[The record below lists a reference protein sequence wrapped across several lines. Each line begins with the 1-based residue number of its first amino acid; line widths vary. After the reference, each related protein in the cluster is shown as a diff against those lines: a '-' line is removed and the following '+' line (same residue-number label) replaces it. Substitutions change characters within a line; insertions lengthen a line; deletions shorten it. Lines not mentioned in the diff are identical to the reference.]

1 MPKNPNVKRVMVIGS
16 GPIVIGQAAEF
27 DYAGTQA
34 CRSLKEEGV
43 EVILVNSNPATIMTD
58 RDIADKV
65 YIEPLTVKALEQIIE
80 KEKPDS
86 ILPTLGGQAG
96 LNLGMELEESG
107 FLASHGVTLLGTTA
121 ATIRN
126 AEGRQEFKDLMERI
140 GEPCAA
146 SKVVETVEEGIEFTE
161 SIGYPVVLR
170 PAYTL
175 GGSGGGI
182 AYNQLQLEEILENG
196 LRLSRVG
203 QVLVERCIA
212 GWKEIEYEVMRDSAG
227 NCITVCNMENIDPV
241 GVHTGDSIVVA
252 PSQTLSDKEYQM
264 LRTSALNIINEL
276 EITGGC
282 NVQFALHPTSFEY
295 CVIEVNPR
303 VSRSSAL
310 ASKATGY
317 PIAKVAA
324 KIALG
329 YTLDEIKNAI
339 TRKTYASFEP
349 ALDYCVVKIPR
360 LPFDKF
366 ITAKRTLTT
375 QMKATGEVMSICDN
389 FEGALMKAI
398 RSLEQHV
405 DCMLSYD
412 FSELSAEELKA
423 RLKVVDDRRIWMIAE
438 AIRKGISYE
447 EIHDITSIDI
457 WFIDKIAIL
466 VEMEEALRTKELTPE
481 LLKEAK
487 RIEFPDNVIAR
498 LTDRSESEIKAMR
511 HANGIRAVYKMV
523 DTCAAEFEASTP
535 YYYSVY
541 GGECEACG
549 SGISA
554 LKSVTSNHACIS
566 GTEESG
572 GRAENSATKGPEAEG
587 RRDPEAGSLFRENA
601 EGRRRKVLVLG
612 SGPIR
617 IGQGIEFDYCSVHA
631 TWAFSRAG
639 YETII
644 INNNPETVSTDF
656 DIADKLYFEPLTP
669 EDVGAIV
676 DIEKPDGA
684 VVQFGGQTAIKLTE
698 SLMKMGVPILGTRA
712 EDVDAAE
719 DRELFDRILEE
730 TGIPRAAGGTVYTAE
745 EAKAV
750 ANRLGYPV
758 LVRPSYVLG
767 GQGMQIAISDEE
779 IEEFMAIINR
789 IAQDHP
795 ILVDKYLEGKEIE
808 VDAVCD
814 GTDILIPGIME
825 HIERTGVHSGD
836 SISVYPAHTIGKL
849 VKDKIAE
856 YTRRLAKALHV
867 KGLINIQFIAIEE
880 DVYVIEVNPRSSRT
894 VPYISKVTGIP
905 IVDLATEVILGKTIR
920 ELGYEPGLQPEAAY
934 YAIKMPVFSFE
945 KIRGAEISLGPEMKS
960 TGECLGIAKEF
971 HEALYK
977 AFLGAGVNLPR
988 HRNLIITVKDADKGE
1003 AIGIG
1008 RRFEKLG
1015 YTIYATRS
1023 TAAALNEAGVKARK
1037 VNKISQES
1045 PTVMDL
1051 ILGHRIDLV
1060 IDTPTQGRDK
1070 SRDGFLIR
1078 RTAIETGVNC
1088 ITSLDTA
1095 RALLTSLENA
1105 GKDMTLVDV
1114 AQL

>member
-1 MPKNPNVKRVMVIGS
+1 MPKRSDIKKVLVIGS

-43 EVILVNSNPATIMTD
+43 EVCLVNSNPATIMTD
-58 RDIADKV
+58 KQIADQV
-65 YIEPLTVKALEQIIE
+65 YIEPLTVDVLKQIIL

-86 ILPTLGGQAG
+86 VLPTLGGQAG
-96 LNLGMELEESG
+96 LNLGMELAESG
-107 FLASHGVTLLGTTA
+107 FLEENDVKLIGTTA
-121 ATIRN
+121 ETIFR
-126 AEGRQEFKDLMERI
+126 AEDRQAFKDTMEKI

-146 SKVVETVEEGIEFTE
+146 SLVVNTVEDGIKFTNT
-161 SIGYPVVLR
+161 IGYPVVLR
-170 PAYTL
+170 PAFTL

-182 AYNQLQLEEILENG
+182 AHNEEELVEILSNG

-203 QVLVERCIA
+203 EVLVERCIA
-212 GWKEIEYEVMRDSAG
+212 GWKEIEYEVMRDANG

-252 PSQTLSDKEYQM
+252 PSQTLGDKEYQM
-264 LRTSALNIINEL
+264 LRTSALNIISEL
-276 EITGGC
+276 NITGGC
-282 NVQFALHPTSFEY
+282 NVQYALNPDSFEY

-339 TRKTYASFEP
+339 TGKTYASFEP
-349 ALDYCVVKIPR
+349 MLDYCVVKIPR

-375 QMKATGEVMSICDN
+375 QMKATGEVMSICTN

-405 DCMLSYD
+405 DSLVSDEYLTLSYD
-412 FSELSAEELKA
+412 KLIE
-423 RLKVVDDRRIWMIAE
+423 RLKVVDDRRIWVIAE
-438 AIRKGISYE
+438 ACRRGVSYDT
-447 EIHDITSIDI
+447 IHDITKIDK

-466 VEMEEALRTKELTPE
+466 VEMEGRLRSEALTVD
-481 LLKEAK
+481 LLREAK
-487 RIEFPDNVIAR
+487 RIEFPDKVIAQ
-498 LTDRSESEIKAMR
+498 LTGKDEEYIKNMR
-511 HANGIRAVYKMV
+511 YENGITASFKMV
-523 DTCAAEFEASTP
+523 DTCAAEFEATTP
-535 YYYSVY
+535 YYYSCFD
-541 GGECEACG
+541 GENEAD
-549 SGISA
+549 
-554 LKSVTSNHACIS
+554 
-566 GTEESG
+566 GT
-572 GRAENSATKGPEAEG
+572 AKKK
-587 RRDPEAGSLFRENA
+587 
-601 EGRRRKVLVLG
+601 KVLVLG

-617 IGQGIEFDYCSVHA
+617 IGQGIEFDFCSVHC
-631 TWAFSRAG
+631 TWAFSNAG

-669 EDVGAIV
+669 EDVENV
-676 DIEKPDGA
+676 VNIEKPDGA

-698 SLMKMGVPILGTRA
+698 SLMKMGVPILGTKA

-719 DRELFDRILEE
+719 DRELFDEILEQ
-730 TGIPRAAGGTVYTAE
+730 TGIPRAAGDTVYTAQ
-745 EAKAV
+745 EAKAA
-750 ANRLGYPV
+750 ANRIGYPV

-767 GQGMQIAISDEE
+767 GQGMHIAFNDDE
-779 IEEFMAIINR
+779 IVEFIDTINQ

-795 ILVDKYLEGKEIE
+795 ILIDKYLMGKEIE

-836 SISVYPAHTIGKL
+836 SISVYPAPTISDH
-849 VKDKIAE
+849 VKETIVE
-856 YTRRLAKALHV
+856 YTKRLARALHV
-867 KGLINIQFIAIEE
+867 VGLINIQFIAMNEE
-880 DVYVIEVNPRSSRT
+880 VYVIEVNPRSSRT

-905 IVDLATEVILGKTIR
+905 IVDLATKVILGETIKGM
-920 ELGYEPGLQPEAAY
+920 GYEPGLAPEADY
-934 YAIKMPVFSFE
+934 IAIKMPVFSFE
-945 KIRGAEISLGPEMKS
+945 KLRGAEISLGPEMKS
-960 TGECLGIAKEF
+960 TGECLGIAKNF
-971 HEALYK
+971 NEALYK
-977 AFLGAGVNLPR
+977 AFIGAGIQLPKYKQM
-988 HRNLIITVKDADKGE
+988 IMTVKDADKPE
-1003 AIGIG
+1003 AVSVAK
-1008 RRFEKLG
+1008 RFEALG

-1023 TAAALNEAGVKARK
+1023 TAKYLQDHGVNARR

-1045 PTVMDL
+1045 PNVMDL
-1051 ILGHRIDLV
+1051 ILGHKIDLV

-1078 RTAIETGVNC
+1078 RNAIETGVHC
-1088 ITSLDTA
+1088 LTSMDTA
-1095 RALLTSLENA
+1095 NALALSLETAN
-1105 GKDMTLVDV
+1105 DEMTMIDIATVKNL
-1114 AQL
+1114 

>member
-1 MPKNPNVKRVMVIGS
+1 MPKNPNIKKVLVIGS

-34 CRSLKEEGV
+34 CRSLKEEGI

-58 RDIADKV
+58 KDIADKV
-65 YIEPLTVKALEQIIE
+65 YIEPLTAKVLEQIIL

-86 ILPTLGGQAG
+86 VLPTLGGQAG
-96 LNLGMELEESG
+96 LNLGMELAESG
-107 FLASHGVTLLGTTA
+107 FLEKNGVKLIGTTA
-121 ATIRN
+121 ETIFK
-126 AEGRQEFKDLMERI
+126 AEDRQAFKDTMEKI
-140 GEPCAA
+140 GEPCAP
-146 SKVVETVEEGIEFTE
+146 SLVVHNVEDGIAFTNT
-161 SIGYPVVLR
+161 IGYPVVLR

-182 AYNQLQLEEILENG
+182 AHNETELIDILTNG

-203 QVLVERCIA
+203 EVLVERCIA
-212 GWKEIEYEVMRDSAG
+212 GWKEIEYEVMRDAAG
-227 NCITVCNMENIDPV
+227 NVITVCNMENIDPV
-241 GVHTGDSIVVA
+241 GVNTGDSIVVA

-264 LRTSALNIINEL
+264 LRTSALNIISEL
-276 EITGGC
+276 NITGGC
-282 NVQFALHPTSFEY
+282 NVQYALNPNSFEY

-339 TRKTYASFEP
+339 TGKTYASFEP
-349 ALDYCVVKIPR
+349 MLDYCVVKIPR

-375 QMKATGEVMSICDN
+375 QMKATGEVMSICNN

-405 DCMLSYD
+405 DCMRSYD
-412 FSELSAEELKA
+412 FSALSKEEVLKQ
-423 RLKVVDDRRIWMIAE
+423 LEVVDDRRIWVIAE
-438 AIRKGISYE
+438 ALRKGVTYD
-447 EIHDITSIDI
+447 EIHAITMIDH

-466 VEMEEALRTKELTPE
+466 VEMEERLEKEELTVD

-498 LTDRSESEIKAMR
+498 LTGKDETEIRDMR
-511 HANGIRAVYKMV
+511 YANGITAAYKMV
-523 DTCAAEFEASTP
+523 DTCAAEFAAETP
-535 YYYSVY
+535 YYYSCF
-541 GGECEACG
+541 GSENEAVETHDR
-549 SGISA
+549 
-554 LKSVTSNHACIS
+554 K
-566 GTEESG
+566 
-572 GRAENSATKGPEAEG
+572 
-587 RRDPEAGSLFRENA
+587 
-601 EGRRRKVLVLG
+601 KVLVLG

-617 IGQGIEFDYCSVHA
+617 IGQGIEFDYCSVHC
-631 TWAFSRAG
+631 TWAFAKEG

-644 INNNPETVSTDF
+644 VNNNPETVSTDF

-669 EDVGAIV
+669 EDVESIV
-676 DIEKPDGA
+676 RLEKPDGA

-698 SLMKMGVPILGTRA
+698 SLMKMGVPILGTKA

-719 DRELFDRILEE
+719 DRELFDKILEQTE
-730 TGIPRAAGGTVYTAE
+730 IPRAAGGTVFTAE

-767 GQGMQIAISDEE
+767 GQGMQIAYSDQE
-779 IEEFMAIINR
+779 IEEFMEIINR

-795 ILVDKYLEGKEIE
+795 ILVDKYLQGKEIE

-814 GTDILIPGIME
+814 GEDILIPGIME

-836 SISVYPAHTIGKL
+836 SISVYPAPTISQK
-849 VKDKIAE
+849 VKDTIVD
-856 YTRRLAKALHV
+856 YTGRLAKALHV
-867 KGLINIQFIAIEE
+867 VGLINIQFIAMDEE
-880 DVYVIEVNPRSSRT
+880 VYVIEVNPRSSRT

-905 IVDLATEVILGKTIR
+905 IVDLATKVIIGNTLKGM
-920 ELGYEPGLQPEAAY
+920 GYPTGLAPEADY
-934 YAIKMPVFSFE
+934 IAIKMPVFSFE
-945 KIRGAEISLGPEMKS
+945 KLRGAEISLGPEMKS
-960 TGECLGIAKEF
+960 TGECLGIGKSF
-971 HEALYK
+971 DEALYK
-977 AFLGAGVNLPR
+977 AFLGAGVQLPKYKQM
-988 HRNLIITVKDADKGE
+988 IMTVKDADKPE
-1003 AIGIG
+1003 AVGVAK
-1008 RRFEKLG
+1008 RFEKLG
-1015 YTIYATRS
+1015 YKIYATRS
-1023 TAAALNEAGVKARK
+1023 TAKYLQEHGVDALRI
-1037 VNKISQES
+1037 NKISQES
-1045 PTVMDL
+1045 PNVMDL
-1051 ILGHRIDLV
+1051 ILGHKIDLV

-1070 SRDGFLIR
+1070 TRDGFLIR
-1078 RTAIETGVNC
+1078 RNAIETGVYC
-1088 ITSLDTA
+1088 ITAMDTA
-1095 RALLTSLENA
+1095 NALARSLEHANEN
-1105 GKDMTLVDV
+1105 KELNLVDIATV
-1114 AQL
+1114 KNI

>member
-1 MPKNPNVKRVMVIGS
+1 MPKNKDVKKVLVIGS

-34 CRSLKEEGV
+34 CRSLKEEGI

-58 RDIADKV
+58 KDIADEV
-65 YIEPLTVKALEQIIE
+65 YIEPLTVKVLEQIIE

-86 ILPTLGGQAG
+86 VLPTLGGQAG
-96 LNLGMELEESG
+96 LNLGMELAESG
-107 FLASHGVTLLGTTA
+107 FLAAHNVKLLGTTA
-121 ATIRN
+121 ETIKK
-126 AEGRQEFKDLMERI
+126 AEDRQEFKDTMEKI

-146 SKVVETVEEGIEFTE
+146 SLVVHNVDDGVAFAEK
-161 SIGYPVVLR
+161 IGYPVVLR
-170 PAYTL
+170 PAFTL

-182 AYNQLQLEEILENG
+182 AHNRVECEEILENG
-196 LRLSRVG
+196 LRLSRANE
-203 QVLVERCIA
+203 VLVERCIA
-212 GWKEIEYEVMRDSAG
+212 GWKEIEYEVIRDSAG

-252 PSQTLSDKEYQM
+252 PSQTLTDKEYQM
-264 LRTSALNIINEL
+264 LRSAALNIIDEL
-276 EITGGC
+276 QITGGC

-339 TRKTYASFEP
+339 TGKTYASFEP
-349 ALDYCVVKIPR
+349 ALDYCVVKFPR

-375 QMKATGEVMSICDN
+375 QMKATGEVMSICTN
-389 FEGALMKAI
+389 FEGAMMKAI

-405 DCMLSYD
+405 DCLTSYD
-412 FSELSAEELKA
+412 FSELDDEELKN
-423 RLKVVDDRRIWMIAE
+423 RLTVVDDQRIWVIAE
-438 AIRKGISYE
+438 ALRRGMSHD
-447 EIHDITSIDI
+447 EIHDITMIDL
-457 WFIDKIAIL
+457 WFIDKIHTL
-466 VEMEEALRTKELTPE
+466 VKMELKLLRVGEKSTIARHKVSEENVPELEEAKKIISYDT
-481 LLKEAK
+481 LLKAK
-487 RIEFPDNVIAR
+487 KLEYPDKVISR
-498 LTDRSESEIKAMR
+498 LTRFSVDTIKALR
-511 HANGIRAVYKMV
+511 DFYGIKAAYKLV
-523 DTCAAEFEASTP
+523 DTCAAEFAAETP

-541 GGECEACG
+541 SDQDEENEALDSSGE
-549 SGISA
+549 SA
-554 LKSVTSNHACIS
+554 EKKKKI
-566 GTEESG
+566 
-572 GRAENSATKGPEAEG
+572 
-587 RRDPEAGSLFRENA
+587 
-601 EGRRRKVLVLG
+601 LVLG

-631 TWAFSRAG
+631 TWAFEKAG

-669 EDVGAIV
+669 EDVENIV
-676 DIEKPDGA
+676 RLEKPDGA
-684 VVQFGGQTAIKLTE
+684 VVQFGGQTAIKLTQD
-698 SLMKMGVPILGTRA
+698 LMKMGVKIYGTKA

-719 DRELFDRILEE
+719 DREIFDRILEE
-730 TGIPRAAGGTVYTAE
+730 TGIKRAEGATVYTAE
-745 EAKAV
+745 EAKEV

-767 GQGMQIAISDEE
+767 GQGMQIALSDRE
-779 IEEFMAIINR
+779 IEEFINIINR

-795 ILVDKYLEGKEIE
+795 ILVDKYLQGIETE

-814 GTDILIPGIME
+814 GENIVIPGIME
-825 HIERTGVHSGD
+825 HIERSGIHSGD
-836 SISVYPAHTIGKL
+836 SISVYPAQSLSDKVKQTIA
-849 VKDKIAE
+849 D
-856 YTRRLAKALHV
+856 YTERLAKALHV
-867 KGLINIQFIAIEE
+867 VGLINVQFIAVGDEVYIIEA
-880 DVYVIEVNPRSSRT
+880 NPRSSRT

-905 IVDLATEVILGKTIR
+905 IVDLAAQVMMGKKLTD
-920 ELGYEPGLQPEAAY
+920 LGYKPGLQPEAEHI
-934 YAIKMPVFSFE
+934 AIKMPVFSFE

-960 TGECLGIAKEF
+960 TGECLGISKSYS
-971 HEALYK
+971 EALYK
-977 AFLGAGVNLPR
+977 AFLGSGIRLPK
-988 HRNLIITVKDADKGE
+988 HKQMIITVKDSDKGE
-1003 AIGIG
+1003 VIDIA

-1015 YTIYATRS
+1015 YIIYATRS
-1023 TAAALNEAGVKARK
+1023 TADTLNENGVKARK
-1037 VNKISQES
+1037 VNRINQES
-1045 PTVMDL
+1045 PTVIDL

-1078 RTAIETGVNC
+1078 RTAIETGVNV
-1088 ITSLDTA
+1088 ITALDTA
-1095 RALLTSLENA
+1095 RALVTSLEDA
-1105 GKDMTLVDV
+1105 YKEDTLELVDI
-1114 AQL
+1114 AKI

>member
-58 RDIADKV
+58 KDIADKV
-65 YIEPLTVKALEQIIE
+65 YIEPLTVEVLQHIIE

-107 FLASHGVTLLGTTA
+107 FLAAHGVTLLGTTA

-146 SKVVETVEEGIEFTE
+146 SRVVESIQDGIDFANT
-161 SIGYPVVLR
+161 IGYPVVLR

-182 AYNQLQLEEILENG
+182 AGNQAQLEEILENG

-276 EITGGC
+276 KITGGC

-339 TRKTYASFEP
+339 TEKTYASFEP

-375 QMKATGEVMSICDN
+375 QMKATGEVMAICDN

-405 DCMLSYD
+405 DCLMSYD
-412 FSELSAEELKA
+412 FSELSAEELRE
-423 RLKVVDDRRIWMIAE
+423 RLKRVDDQRIWVIAE
-438 AIRKGISYE
+438 AIRKGVSYE
-447 EIHDITSIDI
+447 EIHDLTMIDV
-457 WFIDKIAIL
+457 WFIDKLAVL
-466 VEMEEALRTKELTPE
+466 VEMEQALKSRELTPE
-481 LLKEAK
+481 LLREAK
-487 RIEFPDNVIAR
+487 RIEFPDSVIAR
-498 LTDRSESEIKAMR
+498 LTGRSEEEIRKLR
-511 HANGIRAVYKMV
+511 LENDIRAVYRMV
-523 DTCAAEFEASTP
+523 DTCAAEFAASTP

-541 GGECEACG
+541 GGECEAG
-549 SGISA
+549 A
-554 LKSVTSNHACIS
+554 
-566 GTEESG
+566 
-572 GRAENSATKGPEAEG
+572 GRIPGLEIPDPAQGTKG
-587 RRDPEAGSLFRENA
+587 RK
-601 EGRRRKVLVLG
+601 KVLVLG

-631 TWAFSRAG
+631 TWAFAKAG

-669 EDVGAIV
+669 EDVEAV
-676 DIEKPDGA
+676 VNIEHPDGA

-698 SLMKMGVPILGTRA
+698 SLMKMGVPILGTKA

-730 TGIPRAAGGTVYTAE
+730 THIPRAAGGTVYTAE

-767 GQGMQIAISDEE
+767 GQGMQIAISDGE

-789 IAQDHP
+789 IAQNHP
-795 ILVDKYLEGKEIE
+795 ILVDKYLQGKEVE

-867 KGLINIQFIAIEE
+867 KGLINIQFIAIGE

-905 IVDLATEVILGKTIR
+905 IVELATQVIIGKTIR
-920 ELGYEPGLQPEAAY
+920 ELGYTPGLQPEAAY

-960 TGECLGIAKEF
+960 TGECLGIAETF
-971 HEALYK
+971 NEALYK

-988 HRNLIITVKDADKGE
+988 YRNMIITVKDADKGE
-1003 AIGIG
+1003 AIEIG

-1023 TAAALNEAGVKARK
+1023 TAAALNEAGVRARK

-1051 ILGHRIDLV
+1051 ILGHKIDLV

-1078 RTAIETGVNC
+1078 RTAIETGVYC
-1088 ITSLDTA
+1088 ITAMDTA
-1095 RALLTSLENA
+1095 RALVSSLEN
-1105 GKDMTLVDV
+1105 KESEEELTLVDI

>member
-58 RDIADKV
+58 KNIADKV
-65 YIEPLTVKALEQIIE
+65 YIEPLTAKVLEQIIE

-107 FLASHGVTLLGTTA
+107 FLASHHVKLLGTTA
-121 ATIRN
+121 ATIKK
-126 AEGRQEFKDLMERI
+126 AEDRQEFKDTMEKI

-146 SKVVETVEEGIEFTE
+146 STVVETVENGVAFTNT
-161 SIGYPVVLR
+161 IGYPVVLR

-182 AYNQLQLEEILENG
+182 AHNQEELESILENG

-252 PSQTLSDKEYQM
+252 PSQTLGDKEYQM
-264 LRTSALNIINEL
+264 LRSAALNIINEL
-276 EITGGC
+276 QITGGC

-339 TRKTYASFEP
+339 TGKTYASFEP
-349 ALDYCVVKIPR
+349 TLDYCVVKLPR

-375 QMKATGEVMSICDN
+375 QMKATGEVMSICGN

-405 DCMLSYD
+405 DCLLSCD
-412 FSELSAEELKA
+412 FSDLSAEDLME
-423 RLKVVDDRRIWMIAE
+423 RLKVVDDQRIYVIAE
-438 AIRKGISYE
+438 AIRKGIDYGTIH
-447 EIHDITSIDI
+447 EITMIDH

-466 VEMEEALRTKELTPE
+466 VEMEQALRKGPLTIP

-498 LTDRSESEIKAMR
+498 LTDMAEEEIKKLR
-511 HANGIRAVYKMV
+511 YENGIVAAYKMV

-541 GGECEACG
+541 GYENEAVETNPP
-549 SGISA
+549 
-554 LKSVTSNHACIS
+554 K
-566 GTEESG
+566 
-572 GRAENSATKGPEAEG
+572 
-587 RRDPEAGSLFRENA
+587 
-601 EGRRRKVLVLG
+601 KVLVLG

-631 TWAFSRAG
+631 TWAFSKAG

-669 EDVGAIV
+669 EDVESIV
-676 DIEKPDGA
+676 DLEKPDGA

-698 SLMKMGVPILGTRA
+698 SLMKMGVPILGTKA

-719 DRELFDRILEE
+719 DRELFDKILEE
-730 TGIPRAAGGTVYTAE
+730 TQIPRAAGGTVYTAE
-745 EAKAV
+745 QAKEV

-779 IEEFMAIINR
+779 IEEFMDIINR

-795 ILVDKYLEGKEIE
+795 ILVDKYLQGKEIE

-836 SISVYPAHTIGKL
+836 SISVYPAPTISDA
-849 VKDKIAE
+849 VKEKITD
-856 YTRRLAKALHV
+856 YTGRLAKALHV
-867 KGLINIQFIAIEE
+867 KGLINIQFIAIDEE
-880 DVYVIEVNPRSSRT
+880 VYVIEVNPRSSRT

-905 IVDLATEVILGKTIR
+905 IVDLAAEVIIGKSIK
-920 ELGYEPGLQPEAAY
+920 ELGYKPGLQPEADY
-934 YAIKMPVFSFE
+934 FAIKMPVFSFE

-960 TGECLGIAKEF
+960 TGECLGIAKTF
-971 HEALYK
+971 NEALYK
-977 AFLGAGVNLPR
+977 AFLGAGIDLPR
-988 HRNLIITVKDADKGE
+988 HKQVIITVKDADKGE
-1003 AIGIG
+1003 AVEIG

-1023 TAAALNEAGVKARK
+1023 TAAVLNEAGVKARK

-1088 ITSLDTA
+1088 ITAMDTA
-1095 RALLTSLENA
+1095 KALVTSLENA
-1105 GKDMTLVDV
+1105 NDQFTLIDV
-1114 AQL
+1114 AQVNNPVTNKG

>member
-1 MPKNPNVKRVMVIGS
+1 MPKNTNVKKVMVIGS

-34 CRSLKEEGV
+34 CRSLKEEGI
-43 EVILVNSNPATIMTD
+43 EVVLVNSNPATIMTD

-65 YIEPLTVKALEQIIE
+65 YIEPLTVSVLEQIIE
-80 KEKPDS
+80 KEQPDS

-107 FLASHGVTLLGTTA
+107 FLASHNVKLLGTTA
-121 ATIRN
+121 ATIRK
-126 AEGRQEFKDLMERI
+126 AEDRQEFKDTMEKI

-146 SKVVETVEEGIEFTE
+146 SLVVENVEDGIAFTNT
-161 SIGYPVVLR
+161 IGYPVVLR

-182 AYNQLQLEEILENG
+182 AHNQVELEEILENG

-264 LRTSALNIINEL
+264 LRTSALNIISEL
-276 EITGGC
+276 NITGGC

-339 TRKTYASFEP
+339 TGKTYASFEP
-349 ALDYCVVKIPR
+349 TLDYCVIKMPR

-375 QMKATGEVMSICDN
+375 QMKATGEVMSICTN

-405 DCMLSYD
+405 DCLRSYD
-412 FSELSAEELKA
+412 FSALDKAALLK
-423 RLKVVDDRRIWMIAE
+423 RMETVDDQRIFVIAE
-438 AIRKGISYE
+438 ALRKGVDYDTIFN
-447 EIHDITSIDI
+447 ITKIDR
-457 WFIDKIAIL
+457 WFIDKLAMI
-466 VEMEEALRTKELTPE
+466 VEMEHALETQPLTVE

-487 RIEFPDNVIAR
+487 RIEFPDFVIAR
-498 LTDRSESEIKAMR
+498 LTGKQEAEIKEMR
-511 HANGIRAVYKMV
+511 YANHIVAAFKMV
-523 DTCAAEFEASTP
+523 DTCAAEFEATTP
-535 YYYSVY
+535 YYYSCFDGVN
-541 GGECEACG
+541 EAVETHPP
-549 SGISA
+549 
-554 LKSVTSNHACIS
+554 K
-566 GTEESG
+566 
-572 GRAENSATKGPEAEG
+572 
-587 RRDPEAGSLFRENA
+587 
-601 EGRRRKVLVLG
+601 KVLVLG

-631 TWAFSRAG
+631 TWAFAKAG

-669 EDVGAIV
+669 EDVENIV
-676 DIEKPDGA
+676 NIEKPDGA

-698 SLMKMGVPILGTRA
+698 SLMKMGVPILGTNA

-730 TGIPRAAGGTVYTAE
+730 TKIPRAAGGTVYTAA

-779 IEEFMAIINR
+779 IEEFMEIINR

-795 ILVDKYLEGKEIE
+795 ILVDKYLQGKELE

-836 SISVYPAHTIGKL
+836 SISVYPAHTIS
-849 VKDKIAE
+849 DKVRETIAE

-867 KGLINIQFIAIEE
+867 KGLINIQFIAVDEE
-880 DVYVIEVNPRSSRT
+880 VYVIEVNPRSSRT

-905 IVDLATEVILGKTIR
+905 IVDLATEVIIGKTIR
-920 ELGYEPGLQPEAAY
+920 ELGYEPGLQKEAGY
-934 YAIKMPVFSFE
+934 VAIKMPVFSFE

-960 TGECLGIAKEF
+960 TGECLGIAKTF
-971 HEALYK
+971 NEALYK
-977 AFLGAGVNLPR
+977 AFLGAGIDLPK
-988 HRNLIITVKDADKGE
+988 HRQMIITVKDADKGE
-1003 AIGIG
+1003 AIEIG
-1008 RRFEKLG
+1008 RRFERLG
-1015 YTIYATRS
+1015 YKIYATRS
-1023 TAAALNEAGVKARK
+1023 TAKALNDAGVKARK
-1037 VNKISQES
+1037 VNKIHQES

-1051 ILGHRIDLV
+1051 ILGHKIDLV

-1078 RTAIETGVNC
+1078 RTSIETGVNC
-1088 ITSLDTA
+1088 ITALDTA
-1095 RALLTSLENA
+1095 KALATSLEN
-1105 GKDMTLVDV
+1105 KNDNPLTLVNI
-1114 AQL
+1114 AEL

>member
-1 MPKNPNVKRVMVIGS
+1 MPKNPNVKKVMVIGS

-58 RDIADKV
+58 KNIADKV
-65 YIEPLTVKALEQIIE
+65 YIEPLTVDVIKQIIE

-86 ILPTLGGQAG
+86 LLPNMGGQAG
-96 LNLGMELEESG
+96 LNLGMELAESG
-107 FLASHGVTLLGTTA
+107 FLDSHGVTLLGTTA
-121 ATIRN
+121 ETIRN

-140 GEPCAA
+140 GEPCAP
-146 SKVVETVEEGIEFTE
+146 SLLVENIQDGVDFANK
-161 SIGYPVVLR
+161 IGYPVVLR

-182 AYNQLQLEEILENG
+182 AHNLAELESILENG

-203 QVLVERCIA
+203 QVLVERCIS

-276 EITGGC
+276 KITGGC

-339 TRKTYASFEP
+339 TGKTYASFEP
-349 ALDYCVVKIPR
+349 TLDYCVVKVPR

-375 QMKATGEVMSICDN
+375 QMKATGEVMSICTN
-389 FEGALMKAI
+389 FEGALMKAL

-405 DCMLSYD
+405 DCLRSYD
-412 FSELSAEELKA
+412 FTELTKEELVE
-423 RLKVVDDRRIWMIAE
+423 RLKIVDDQRIYVIAE
-438 AIRKGISYE
+438 ALRKGVSYD
-447 EIHDITSIDI
+447 EIHEITMVDH
-457 WFIDKIAIL
+457 WFIDKLAIL
-466 VEMEEALRTKELTPE
+466 VEMEDALEKGPLTVE
-481 LLKEAK
+481 LLREAK
-487 RIEFPDNVIAR
+487 RIEFPDTVISR
-498 LTDRSESEIKAMR
+498 LTGKSVEEIKKMR
-511 HANGIRAVYKMV
+511 YDNGIVASYKMV
-523 DTCAAEFEASTP
+523 DTCAAEFEAATP

-541 GGECEACG
+541 GGENEA
-549 SGISA
+549 IETNDR
-554 LKSVTSNHACIS
+554 K
-566 GTEESG
+566 
-572 GRAENSATKGPEAEG
+572 
-587 RRDPEAGSLFRENA
+587 
-601 EGRRRKVLVLG
+601 KVLVLG

-617 IGQGIEFDYCSVHA
+617 IGQGIEFDFCSVHA
-631 TWAFSRAG
+631 TWAFAKAG

-644 INNNPETVSTDF
+644 VNNNPETVSTDF
-656 DIADKLYFEPLTP
+656 DIADKLYFEPLTA
-669 EDVGAIV
+669 EDVENIV
-676 DIEKPDGA
+676 NIEKPDGA
-684 VVQFGGQTAIKLTE
+684 VLQFGGQTAIKLTE
-698 SLMKMGVPILGTRA
+698 DLMKMGVPILGTKA

-719 DRELFDRILEE
+719 DRELFDEILEQ
-730 TGIPRAAGGTVYTAE
+730 TGIPRAAGGTVFTAE

-767 GQGMQIAISDEE
+767 GQGMQIAISDAE
-779 IEEFMAIINR
+779 IEEFMAVIN
-789 IAQDHP
+789 QYTQEHP
-795 ILVDKYLEGKEIE
+795 ILVDKYLMGKELE

-836 SISVYPAHTIGKL
+836 SISVYPAPTVSDK
-849 VKDKIAE
+849 VKETIAE
-856 YTRRLAKALHV
+856 YSRRLAKALHV
-867 KGLINIQFIAIEE
+867 IGLINIQFISVGDE
-880 DVYVIEVNPRSSRT
+880 VYVIEVNPRSSRT

-905 IVDLATEVILGKTIR
+905 IVDLASEVIMGKKIR
-920 ELGYEPGLQPEAAY
+920 DLGYEPGLQPAADY
-934 YAIKMPVFSFE
+934 FAIKMPVFSFE

-960 TGECLGIAKEF
+960 TGECLGIAKTF
-971 HEALYK
+971 NEALYK
-977 AFLGAGVNLPR
+977 AFLGAGVDLPKYKQM
-988 HRNLIITVKDADKGE
+988 IITVKDADKGE
-1003 AIGIG
+1003 AIEIG

-1023 TAAALNEAGVKARK
+1023 TANALKEAGVSARK
-1037 VNKISQES
+1037 VNKIHQES

-1051 ILGHRIDLV
+1051 LLGHKIDLV

-1088 ITSLDTA
+1088 LTSLDTA
-1095 RALLTSLENA
+1095 NALLTSLENTDA
-1105 GKDMTLVDV
+1105 KKLTLIDI
-1114 AQL
+1114 AQI

>member
-1 MPKNPNVKRVMVIGS
+1 MPKNPNVKKVLVIGS

-43 EVILVNSNPATIMTD
+43 EVVLVNSNPATIMTD
-58 RDIADKV
+58 KNIADRV
-65 YIEPLTVKALEQIIE
+65 YIEPLTVKVLEQLIE

-107 FLASHGVTLLGTTA
+107 FLKKHNVQLLGTTA
-121 ATIRN
+121 ATIKK
-126 AEGRQEFKDLMERI
+126 AEDRQEFKDTMEKI

-146 SKVVETVEEGIEFTE
+146 SLVVENVEDGVAFTNT
-161 SIGYPVVLR
+161 IGYPVVLR

-182 AYNQLQLEEILENG
+182 AHNQTELEEILENG

-252 PSQTLSDKEYQM
+252 PSQTLGDKEYQM
-264 LRTSALNIINEL
+264 LRTAALNIIDEL
-276 EITGGC
+276 QITGGC

-339 TRKTYASFEP
+339 TGKTYASFEP
-349 ALDYCVVKIPR
+349 TLDYCVVKLPR

-389 FEGALMKAI
+389 FEGALMKAL

-405 DCMLSYD
+405 DCLLSYD
-412 FSELSAEELKA
+412 FSDLSAEELVD
-423 RLKVVDDRRIWMIAE
+423 RLKIVDDQRIFVIAE
-438 AIRKGISYE
+438 AIRKGVDYDTIH
-447 EIHDITSIDI
+447 EITMVDE

-466 VEMEEALRTKELTPE
+466 VEMEQALKKGPLTVE

-487 RIEFPDNVIAR
+487 RIEFPDNVISR
-498 LTDRSESEIKAMR
+498 LTGIPEAEIKQMR
-511 HANGIRAVYKMV
+511 YDNQIVAAFKMV
-523 DTCAAEFEASTP
+523 DTCAAEFAAATP
-535 YYYSVY
+535 YYYSVF
-541 GGECEACG
+541 G
-549 SGISA
+549 S
-554 LKSVTSNHACIS
+554 
-566 GTEESG
+566 
-572 GRAENSATKGPEAEG
+572 ENEAEET
-587 RRDPEAGSLFRENA
+587 RPEK
-601 EGRRRKVLVLG
+601 KVLVLG

-617 IGQGIEFDYCSVHA
+617 IGQGVEFDYCSVHA
-631 TWAFSRAG
+631 TWAFAKAG

-644 INNNPETVSTDF
+644 VNNNPETVSTDF

-669 EDVGAIV
+669 EDVENIV
-676 DIEKPDGA
+676 RLEKPDGA

-698 SLMKMGVPILGTRA
+698 SLMKMGVPILGTKA

-719 DRELFDRILEE
+719 DRELFDKILEE
-730 TGIPRAAGGTVYTAE
+730 TQIPRAAGGTVFTAE
-745 EAKAV
+745 EAKEV

-767 GQGMQIAISDEE
+767 GQGMQIALNDAE
-779 IEEFMAIINR
+779 IEEFMAVINQY
-789 IAQDHP
+789 AQEHP
-795 ILVDKYLEGKEIE
+795 ILVDKYLMGKELE

-836 SISVYPAHTIGKL
+836 SISVYPAPTIS
-849 VKDKIAE
+849 DKVRETIAE
-856 YTRRLAKALHV
+856 YSRRLAKALHV
-867 KGLINIQFIAIEE
+867 VGLINIQFIAVGDE
-880 DVYVIEVNPRSSRT
+880 VYVIEVNPRSSRT

-905 IVDLATEVILGKTIR
+905 IVDLATEVIIGKKIR
-920 ELGYEPGLQPEAAY
+920 DLGYEPGLQPAADY
-934 YAIKMPVFSFE
+934 FAIKMPVFSFE

-960 TGECLGIAKEF
+960 TGECLGIAESF
-971 HEALYK
+971 DEALYK
-977 AFLGAGVNLPR
+977 AFLGAGIDLPK
-988 HRNLIITVKDADKGE
+988 HKQIIITVKDADKGE
-1003 AIGIG
+1003 AIEIG
-1008 RRFEKLG
+1008 CRFEKLG

-1023 TAAALNEAGVKARK
+1023 TANALKEAGVAARK
-1037 VNKISQES
+1037 VNKIQQES

-1051 ILGHRIDLV
+1051 LLGHKIDLV

-1088 ITSLDTA
+1088 LTSLDTA
-1095 RALLTSLENA
+1095 NALLTSLEN
-1105 GKDMTLVDV
+1105 GKKEKLNLIDIATI
-1114 AQL
+1114 

>member
-1 MPKNPNVKRVMVIGS
+1 MPRNKEIKKVLVIGS

-43 EVILVNSNPATIMTD
+43 EVCLVNSNPATIMTD
-58 RDIADKV
+58 KNIADQV
-65 YIEPLTVKALEQIIE
+65 YIEPLTIDVLKQIII

-86 ILPTLGGQAG
+86 VLPTLGGQAG
-96 LNLGMELEESG
+96 LNLGMELAESG
-107 FLASHGVTLLGTTA
+107 FLEEQGVKLIGTTA
-121 ATIRN
+121 ETIYR
-126 AEGRQEFKDLMERI
+126 AEDRQAFKDTMEKL
-140 GEPCAA
+140 GEPVAA
-146 SKVVETVEEGIEFTE
+146 SLVVHNVEDGIKFTNT
-161 SIGYPVVLR
+161 IGYPVVLR

-182 AYNQLQLEEILENG
+182 AHNETELIDILSNG

-203 QVLVERCIA
+203 EVLVERCIA
-212 GWKEIEYEVMRDSAG
+212 GWKEIEYEVMRDANG

-252 PSQTLSDKEYQM
+252 PSQTLGDKEYQM
-264 LRTSALNIINEL
+264 LRTSALNIISEL
-276 EITGGC
+276 NITGGC
-282 NVQFALHPTSFEY
+282 NVQYALNPDTFEY

-339 TRKTYASFEP
+339 TGKTYASFEP
-349 ALDYCVVKIPR
+349 MLDYCVVKIPR

-375 QMKATGEVMSICDN
+375 QMKATGEVMSICNN

-405 DCMLSYD
+405 DSLMSYD
-412 FSELSAEELKA
+412 FTELSDEELDKQ
-423 RLKVVDDRRIWMIAE
+423 LHVVDDRRIWVIAE
-438 AIRKGISYE
+438 ALRRNVSYDKIH
-447 EIHDITSIDI
+447 EITKIDK
-457 WFIDKIAIL
+457 WFIDKLAIL
-466 VEMEEALRTKELTPE
+466 VEMEKALKEQPLTVE

-487 RIEFPDNVIAR
+487 RIEFPDNVIAE
-498 LTDRSESEIKAMR
+498 LTGKTEDEIKKMR
-511 HANGIRAVYKMV
+511 YDNGITAAFKMV
-523 DTCAAEFEASTP
+523 DTCAAEFEATTP
-535 YYYSVY
+535 YYYS
-541 GGECEACG
+541 CFG
-549 SGISA
+549 SEDEVI
-554 LKSVTSNHACIS
+554 KTNP
-566 GTEESG
+566 
-572 GRAENSATKGPEAEG
+572 KK
-587 RRDPEAGSLFRENA
+587 
-601 EGRRRKVLVLG
+601 KVLVLG

-617 IGQGIEFDYCSVHA
+617 IGQGIEFDFCSVHA
-631 TWAFSRAG
+631 TWAFAKEG

-669 EDVGAIV
+669 EDVENIV
-676 DIEKPDGA
+676 NIEKPDGA

-698 SLMKMGVPILGTRA
+698 SLMKMGVPILGTKA

-719 DRELFDRILEE
+719 DRELFDKILEE

-767 GQGMQIAISDEE
+767 GQGMQIAFSDEE
-779 IEEFMAIINR
+779 IEEFMAVINR
-789 IAQDHP
+789 YEQDHP
-795 ILVDKYLEGKEIE
+795 ILVDKYLQGKEIE

-836 SISVYPAHTIGKL
+836 SISVYPAPTISDT
-849 VKDKIAE
+849 VKETIAE
-856 YTRRLAKALHV
+856 YSRRLAKALHV
-867 KGLINIQFIAIEE
+867 IGLINIQFIAMDEE
-880 DVYVIEVNPRSSRT
+880 VYVIEVNPRSSRT

-905 IVDLATEVILGKTIR
+905 IVDLATEVIIGKKIKD
-920 ELGYEPGLQPEAAY
+920 LGYEPGLQPAADY
-934 YAIKMPVFSFE
+934 FAIKMPVFSFE

-960 TGECLGIAKEF
+960 TGECLGIAKTF
-971 HEALYK
+971 NEALYK
-977 AFLGAGVNLPR
+977 AFLGAGVELPKYKQM
-988 HRNLIITVKDADKGE
+988 IITVKDADKPE
-1003 AIGIG
+1003 AAEVAK
-1008 RRFEKLG
+1008 RFEKLG
-1015 YTIYATRS
+1015 YKIYATRS
-1023 TAAALNEAGVKARK
+1023 TAKFLQEKGVNALR

-1045 PTVMDL
+1045 PNVMDL
-1051 ILGHRIDLV
+1051 ILGHKIDLV

-1078 RTAIETGVNC
+1078 RNAIETGVNC
-1088 ITSLDTA
+1088 ITAMDTA
-1095 RALLTSLENA
+1095 NALATSLENA
-1105 GKDMTLVDV
+1105 EETLTLIDIAKVKN
-1114 AQL
+1114 QGNF